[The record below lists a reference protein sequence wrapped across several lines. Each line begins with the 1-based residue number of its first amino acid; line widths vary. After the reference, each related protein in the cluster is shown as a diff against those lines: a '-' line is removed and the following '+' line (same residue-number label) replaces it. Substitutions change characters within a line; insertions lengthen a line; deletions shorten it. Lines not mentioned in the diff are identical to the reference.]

1 MKQVCVL
8 LFVFLVAGCSS
19 PEPLRVKP
27 TEESFLQHK
36 GKTCEQMEKEYRDA
50 VARRRVFTELQSQ
63 KVEDESHAGSML
75 TVYAIP
81 TLGLSFLV
89 GMFEF
94 ADGDYDDELA
104 ASKGLVVSLEEVMFK
119 DGCDVEG

>member
-1 MKQVCVL
+1 
-8 LFVFLVAGCSS
+8 
-19 PEPLRVKP
+19 
-27 TEESFLQHK
+27 
-36 GKTCEQMEKEYRDA
+36 
-50 VARRRVFTELQSQ
+50 
-63 KVEDESHAGSML
+63 ML